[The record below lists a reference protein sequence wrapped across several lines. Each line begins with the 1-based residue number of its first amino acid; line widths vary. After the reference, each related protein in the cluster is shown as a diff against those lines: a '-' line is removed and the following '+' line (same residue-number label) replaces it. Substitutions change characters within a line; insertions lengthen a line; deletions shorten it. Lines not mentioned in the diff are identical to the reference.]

1 MGGGEAPEKQGAP
14 EKREHKGSVLMTEK
28 KSRSFSQEER
38 GGHSAEGWPGQRKAE
53 KIGGQ
58 SDETA

>member
-1 MGGGEAPEKQGAP
+1 
-14 EKREHKGSVLMTEK
+14 MTEK

-38 GGHSAEGWPGQRKAE
+38 GGNSAEGWPGQRKAE